1 MTNVIRRSDEGN
13 YIFSEKLLPGIKE
26 ENLRFIVSV
35 QHPQGHTRKKK
46 KKNFFRVSTS
56 YQIPDNF
63 FIYFF
68 IRGRYMDVFL
78 FKLFCFRLIDR
89 KTRLFIRL
97 FVPF

>member
-46 KKNFFRVSTS
+46 KKNFFFASQLLIKFPTTFSFTS
-56 YQIPDNF
+56 
-63 FIYFF
+63 
-68 IRGRYMDVFL
+68 L
-78 FKLFCFRLIDR
+78 FEEDIWTSSF
-89 KTRLFIRL
+89 
-97 FVPF
+97 